1 MVNTSKKGRIV
12 AVGAA
17 LSPLSAM
24 AALPD
29 GAATAFTTLQTD
41 ALALLDLAWPV
52 VIAVTVG
59 FIILK
64 MFKKASGKI

>member
-1 MVNTSKKGRIV
+1 MHIQKKGRIAAV
-12 AVGAA
+12 VGAA
-17 LSPLSAM
+17 APFSAM
-24 AALPD
+24 AELPD